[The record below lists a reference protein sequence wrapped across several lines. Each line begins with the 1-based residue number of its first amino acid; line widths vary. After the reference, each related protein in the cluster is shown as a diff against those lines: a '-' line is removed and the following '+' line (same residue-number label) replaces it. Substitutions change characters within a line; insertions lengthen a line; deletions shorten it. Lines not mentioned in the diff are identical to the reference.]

1 MARERGSCDPSW
13 LTIRV
18 SGPGRHC
25 DQQVRGS
32 RVPVWR
38 TNPGRSQR
46 RCVRQS
52 PAYGTGGQ
60 EVARAGAF
68 RVHRGH
74 RHTEIHV
81 ALCTGAQRRCRHGVV
96 VVPGAHCSC
105 LAGTDRSGTAVTVA
119 GHRRRDRHQDR
130 GRLVID
136 HGQGQL
142 SRSEV
147 TEAEAPHRLT
157 MTWEFPD
164 EPRSRVAVELRES
177 DEGAAAKL
185 THTGPDLA
193 ASYGPGWTTHLTYLE
208 AAVQGETTPPSQ
220 FWKLYAT
227 FAALRNERASIP

>member
-1 MARERGSCDPSW
+1 MSLS
-13 LTIRV
+13 
-18 SGPGRHC
+18 
-25 DQQVRGS
+25 
-32 RVPVWR
+32 
-38 TNPGRSQR
+38 
-46 RCVRQS
+46 
-52 PAYGTGGQ
+52 
-60 EVARAGAF
+60 
-68 RVHRGH
+68 
-74 RHTEIHV
+74 
-81 ALCTGAQRRCRHGVV
+81 ALALNDG
-96 VVPGAHCSC
+96 
-105 LAGTDRSGTAVTVA
+105 AVTVSWSFQA
-119 GHRRRDRHQDR
+119 PIAAVWRGLTDPALLSRWLGTVVEIDIRTG

-164 EPRSRVAVELRES
+164 EPRSRIAVELRES

-208 AAVQGETTPPSQ
+208 AAVQGETIPLSQ

-227 FAALRNERASIP
+227 FAALRSEGASIP

>member
-1 MARERGSCDPSW
+1 MPATYAHISDMTPVMARRRMQLPVRKSLRPAPFGSA
-13 LTIRV
+13 V
-18 SGPGRHC
+18 
-25 DQQVRGS
+25 
-32 RVPVWR
+32 
-38 TNPGRSQR
+38 
-46 RCVRQS
+46 
-52 PAYGTGGQ
+52 GTGIL
-60 EVARAGAF
+60 RSMSLS
-68 RVHRGH
+68 
-74 RHTEIHV
+74 
-81 ALCTGAQRRCRHGVV
+81 ALALNDG
-96 VVPGAHCSC
+96 
-105 LAGTDRSGTAVTVA
+105 AVTVSWSFQA
-119 GHRRRDRHQDR
+119 PIAAVWRGLTDPALLPQWLGTVVEIDIRTG

-208 AAVQGETTPPSQ
+208 AAVQGETIPPSQ

-227 FAALRNERASIP
+227 FAALRNERAPIP